1 MSRGIGVLV
10 VLILLAFGA
19 AYLGSPIFAF
29 HQLQQAAASGD
40 RERLD
45 ALVDF
50 PAVREDL
57 KRQVDSKATKLAR
70 TASGVGY
77 PIAAILGRL
86 GAAIG
91 DRAID
96 RLVTPDAISAMIQFG
111 QPPRGRRKDAAA
123 DPDGAATRHGVG
135 TKVHFAYLTPDRVRA
150 RVAPAADPERPV
162 DLILERHGLVAWR
175 LEAIELPK

>member
-1 MSRGIGVLV
+1 MSRGVGVLV

-19 AYLGSPIFAF
+19 AYLGSPVFAF

-57 KRQVDSKATKLAR
+57 KRQVDSKATRLAR

-96 RLVTPDAISAMIQFG
+96 RLVTPESISAMVQFG
-111 QPPRGRRKDAAA
+111 QTPRGRHKDAG
-123 DPDGAATRHGVG
+123 DPDAATPRQGGG
-135 TKVHFAYLTPDRVRA
+135 TKVRFAYLTPDRVRA